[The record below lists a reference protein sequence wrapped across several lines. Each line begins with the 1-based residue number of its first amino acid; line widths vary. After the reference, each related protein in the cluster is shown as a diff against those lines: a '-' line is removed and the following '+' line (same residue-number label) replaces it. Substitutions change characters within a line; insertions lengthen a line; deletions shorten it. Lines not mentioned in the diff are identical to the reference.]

1 MKQRGHSLAVL
12 LMSVVF
18 LLIGSQPLFAAEKMV
33 RMVVAMECGCPGT
46 INRLDSAAKSIPGV
60 LECDVNGFTREVTV
74 KFDDA
79 KTNVEKIVE
88 GLTKRFFPIEGQ
100 PEIIK

>member
-18 LLIGSQPLFAAEKMV
+18 LFIGSQPLFAAEKMV

-60 LECDVNGFTREVTV
+60 LECDVNGFTREVTI

-79 KTNVEKIVE
+79 KTSVDGIVE
-88 GLTKRFFPIEGQ
+88 GLTGRYFPIEGEPQ
-100 PEIIK
+100 IIK

>member
-18 LLIGSQPLFAAEKMV
+18 LFIGAQPLFAAEKMV
-33 RMVVAMECGCPGT
+33 RMVVAMECGCPGA

-60 LECDVNGFTREVTV
+60 LECDVNGFTREVTI
-74 KFDDA
+74 KFDDT
-79 KTNVEKIVE
+79 KTSVERIVE
-88 GLTKRFFPIEGQ
+88 SLTDRYFPIEGEPQ
-100 PEIIK
+100 IIK